1 MKTNELTRQQLA
13 KMMEH
18 TFLQAFGTPVDI
30 ETLCQQALQH
40 DFIAVVVNP
49 VNIER
54 CKVLLAGSQVRI
66 VSVVGFPLGQNTS
79 VVKAYEIQD
88 ALTRGAAEI
97 DMVLNVR
104 ALQAGELDIVRRE
117 LAGLAQ
123 SCRDA
128 GAISKVIL
136 ETCYL
141 DDEQKRTAC
150 RIALSEGVDF
160 VKTSTG
166 FGSGG
171 ATVDDV
177 KLMYQ
182 AVNNKL
188 GVKASGGIRDLNT
201 ALAMIDAGA
210 TRIGTSSGVAILTEL
225 DN

>member
-1 MKTNELTRQQLA
+1 MLSGELNRQQLA
-13 KMMEH
+13 GMIEH
-18 TFLQAFGTPVDI
+18 TFLKAFGSVADV
-30 ETLCQQALQH
+30 EELCEQALQH
-40 DFIAVVVNP
+40 DFVAVVVNP

-54 CKVLLAGSQVRI
+54 CTALLRSSNVRVATVI
-66 VSVVGFPLGQNTS
+66 GFPLGQNTS

-88 ALTRGAAEI
+88 SLTRGAVEI

-117 LAGLAQ
+117 FAGLVQ

-141 DDEQKRTAC
+141 TDEQKRTAC
-150 RIALSEGVDF
+150 RIALSEGIDF

-177 KLMYQ
+177 RLMAE
-182 AVNNKL
+182 AVDNKL
-188 GVKASGGIRDLNT
+188 GVKASGGIRDLAT
-201 ALAMIDAGA
+201 AQAMIEAGA
-210 TRIGTSSGVAILTEL
+210 TRLGTSNGVTIIEALPS
-225 DN
+225 